1 MRALPLAARI
11 YVCTIIGLGAG
22 LLALYFPKDFT
33 HSPLLFL
40 ALLLLSSVTSVFK
53 VNLPLARRS
62 STMSVSYAVDF
73 AALLLLGPNET
84 MLVAAASAFSQCTF
98 RIKERNPIHR
108 TLFSMACLIVTVQAA
123 GLAYN
128 WLGGSPGRV
137 STVEIAK
144 PLVGAA
150 TVYFLFNTLTVA
162 TAIALSVKQPLLK
175 VWNQN
180 FLWSAPSYFVGAGAA
195 AGVSWIMS
203 LQQQWVTLLPL
214 LAAPIYL
221 TYHTYKV
228 YLGRVDDERRHT
240 QEMADLHLA
249 TIEAL
254 ALAIDAKDQTSQLHI
269 RRVQLYAA
277 ALARGLGMSENEI
290 QGVKT
295 AALLHDIGK
304 LAVPEH
310 ILSKPGPLTPEEF
323 QKIRA
328 HPKVGADIVSS
339 VPFPYPVAPLILS
352 HHERWDGKGYP
363 AGLKGEEIPL
373 GARILSVVDYFDAL
387 MAERPY
393 HKAMTSEAALALLQ
407 QEAGKGL
414 DPQVVGM
421 FTDLLPALQQEARTL
436 DQSVR
441 REEEEDGA
449 PQAQPATGLA
459 PEISKKNVFEDIA
472 LAHREIYA
480 LYEIAQAMGTSLG
493 VSDTMALISAKL
505 TNLVPFACV
514 ALFLYDE
521 ETETLRCRFA
531 TGTDADVIQQITVH
545 SGEGL
550 TGWVARNRRPLV
562 NARPS
567 ADLEAAGLTQLA
579 TSLQSALVCPL
590 MFSERFIGTLSVYH
604 TEPAFYRDD
613 HRRLLDRVSEQ
624 AAAVIN
630 NSMLFEQTQ
639 EDSLTDPLTGLPNTR
654 FLFMHL
660 TRELARAERLK
671 AEVSLMVMDLDHF
684 KEINDNHGHHVGD
697 RALCEVA
704 RVLRAAIRPYDIC
717 VRYAGDEF
725 IVVLSGCSADE
736 AEHKRQE
743 LQTAIDEV
751 YFEARPGKRLQ
762 LGISIGSAV
771 FPQDGESYEALLAT
785 ADSRMYQDKSGRKR
799 RGGRDG
805 GGPTPTGAGGS
816 TYPDLTD
823 LDIQRAVAGII

>member
-1 MRALPLAARI
+1 MNTLPAAARTFVGLVI
-11 YVCTIIGLGAG
+11 ALGAG
-22 LLALYFPKDFT
+22 LLVYYM
-33 HSPLLFL
+33 PLRSEGPMVTFVVLL
-40 ALLLLSSVTSVFK
+40 ALSSVTSIFK
-53 VNLPLARRS
+53 VTLPLARS
-62 STMSVSYAVDF
+62 GSTMSVSYAVDF

-84 MLVAAASAFSQCTF
+84 MVVAAASAWSQCTF

-108 TLFSMACLIVTVQAA
+108 TLFSMASLIITVQAA
-123 GLAYN
+123 GHVYI
-128 WLGGSPGRV
+128 WLGGVPGHFDPW
-137 STVEIAK
+137 SLAK

-150 TVYFLFNTLTVA
+150 TTYFVINTVMVA
-162 TAIALSVKQPLLK
+162 TAIGLSTHQGVLK
-175 VWNQN
+175 VWNEN

-195 AGVSWIMS
+195 AIALAILSVSG
-203 LQQQWVTLLPL
+203 QWLAPL
-214 LAAPIYL
+214 AVAPLYL
-221 TYHTYKV
+221 TYRSYKV
-228 YLGRVDDERRHT
+228 YLGRVEDEQRHVS
-240 QEMADLHLA
+240 EMADLHLA

-254 ALAIDAKDQTSQLHI
+254 ALAIDAKDQTSQSHI
-269 RRVQLYAA
+269 RRVQLYAT
-277 ALARGLGMSENEI
+277 ALARALSMSEKEV

-328 HPKVGADIVSS
+328 HPKVGADIISA

-363 AGLKGEEIPL
+363 AGLKGEQIPL

-393 HKAMTSEAALALLQ
+393 HKAMSSEGAVALLRH
-407 QEAGKGL
+407 EAGKGF
-414 DPQVVGM
+414 DPVVVGQ
-421 FTDLLPALQQEARTL
+421 FIELLPSLQAEAAVLEQAIRRPSQEDSLALI
-436 DQSVR
+436 
-441 REEEEDGA
+441 G
-449 PQAQPATGLA
+449 QPATGL
-459 PEISKKNVFEDIA
+459 PPQVQKKNVFDDIA

-505 TNLVPFACV
+505 SNLVPFSCA
-514 ALFLYDE
+514 ALFLHDE
-521 ETETLRCRFA
+521 ATDSLRCRFA
-531 TGTDADVIQQITVH
+531 TGVDAELILQITVAN
-545 SGEGL
+545 GEGL
-550 TGWVARNRRPLV
+550 TGWVARNRRALV

-567 ADLEAAGLTQLA
+567 ADLEAAGLGSQG

-590 MFSERFIGTLSVYH
+590 MFHERFIGALSVYH
-604 TEPAFYRDD
+604 TDAAFYRDD

-630 NSMLFEQTQ
+630 NSMVFDQTQ
-639 EDSLTDPLTGLPNTR
+639 EDSLTDPLTALPNTR

-671 AEVSLMVMDLDHF
+671 AEVSLLVMDLDNF
-684 KEINDNHGHHVGD
+684 KTINDSHGHHVGD

-704 RVLRAAIRPYDIC
+704 RVLRTAIRPYDIC

-725 IVVLSGCSADE
+725 IVVLSGCGAEE

-743 LQTAIDEV
+743 LQEAIDAV
-751 YFEARPGKRLQ
+751 YFEARPGRRLP
-762 LGISIGSAV
+762 LGISIGAAV
-771 FPQDGESYEALLAT
+771 FPQDGASYESLLAT
-785 ADSRMYQDKSGRKR
+785 ADSRMYQDKSSRKR
-799 RGGRDG
+799 RGSRA
-805 GGPTPTGAGGS
+805 PAGS
-816 TYPDLTD
+816 DAAPNPPLPELTD
-823 LDIQRAVAGII
+823 DDIQKATAGIL